1 MFFLV
6 HIIPY
11 ICTTT
16 LTQGDRIVYHANS
29 RQTCLH
35 KLLDSE
41 EVMKNL
47 YSAIFAGLSSALA
60 IGILTFLDSNQSD
73 YLLIMAPFGATA
85 VLVFGVPASPLA
97 QPKNVIFGHLIT
109 AIVGLTFISFVG
121 VTPLTL
127 ALATGLGVSAMLL
140 SKTTHPPAGANPLLI
155 MMTGQSWSF
164 LITPVLIGAVT
175 IVLCGMLMTHV
186 RSRLLTES

>member
-1 MFFLV
+1 
-6 HIIPY
+6 
-11 ICTTT
+11 
-16 LTQGDRIVYHANS
+16 
-29 RQTCLH
+29 
-35 KLLDSE
+35 
-41 EVMKNL
+41 MKNL
-47 YSAIFAGLSSALA
+47 YSAIFSGLSSALA
-60 IGILTFLDSNQSD
+60 IGILTFLDSNQSN

-175 IVLCGMLMTHV
+175 IVLCGMLMTYV

>member
-1 MFFLV
+1 
-6 HIIPY
+6 
-11 ICTTT
+11 
-16 LTQGDRIVYHANS
+16 
-29 RQTCLH
+29 
-35 KLLDSE
+35 
-41 EVMKNL
+41 MKNL
-47 YSAIFAGLSSALA
+47 YSAIFSGLSSALA
-60 IGILTFLDSNQSD
+60 IGILTFLDSNQSN

-186 RSRLLTES
+186 RSQLLTES